1 MTNSGGKIKHLLSHG
16 IPSRSP
22 VIKTFQNLL
31 SFSPAKVCLLFMF
44 GRRVFGSM
52 LYVFLLSPPPCS
64 GPKAR
69 SAWKTSTCLGFP
81 NITDWF
87 KNSKWYTV
95 SLVLAVSVAMD
106 NRSLRICFTD
116 FNEFIT
122 MFPDEIN
129 YIPLCIWH
137 FPVSTAQTTNF
148 LFSESNFHS
157 PLRTSKLNSL
167 LVSKNFHSP
176 WRADE

>member
-1 MTNSGGKIKHLLSHG
+1 MLKYFKNCLNSVEYLFRTFMTNSGGKIKHLLSHG

-69 SAWKTSTCLGFP
+69 SA
-81 NITDWF
+81 
-87 KNSKWYTV
+87 
-95 SLVLAVSVAMD
+95 
-106 NRSLRICFTD
+106 
-116 FNEFIT
+116 
-122 MFPDEIN
+122 
-129 YIPLCIWH
+129 
-137 FPVSTAQTTNF
+137 
-148 LFSESNFHS
+148 
-157 PLRTSKLNSL
+157 
-167 LVSKNFHSP
+167 
-176 WRADE
+176 